1 MANAAGTPRLTTSE
15 WTWLLGG
22 NRRNTIEE
30 GVLGGAGSIVP
41 QPPHRRRRYR
51 ATRLQAADQAELPAW
66 REEHNTSRL
75 RAQEELPYGAR
86 RRRTGAAEAG

>member
-1 MANAAGTPRLTTSE
+1 MGRDQLSRSLRIA
-15 WTWLLGG
+15 
-22 NRRNTIEE
+22 
-30 GVLGGAGSIVP
+30 
-41 QPPHRRRRYR
+41 RRRYR

-66 REEHNTSRL
+66 RAEHNTSRL